1 MVFYLD
7 TSALLKRYVRE
18 TGSRWVTALYAANA
32 GHTLATGLVTKV
44 EAVAALAAKQRRG
57 GISLIDYQQAESDLR
72 HDFAHIYS
80 VIEIDEPLIDLA
92 ANLAK
97 QHRLRGYDAVQLAAA
112 VTLQTI
118 LITANLPGPTFLSA
132 DALLLAAAQ
141 QEALLT
147 DNPDLYP

>member
-1 MVFYLD
+1 M
-7 TSALLKRYVRE
+7 
-18 TGSRWVTALYAANA
+18 
-32 GHTLATGLVTKV
+32 
-44 EAVAALAAKQRRG
+44 
-57 GISLIDYQQAESDLR
+57 
-72 HDFAHIYS
+72 
-80 VIEIDEPLIDLA
+80 IEIDEPLIDLA